1 MLQLLHFDLIIE
13 EMYLSN
19 DGQSGAIFNGYMYK
33 VLPLQYCIYF
43 YGSEDGMFSVRQ
55 FICSATAVDTEY
67 KGKKGVRGNN
77 RLEYIFRY
85 FTDTDNPNKFLTGP
99 DFILIH
105 QCWSLVKMIN
115 VKAQE
120 EEQDS

>member
-1 MLQLLHFDLIIE
+1 MVQRMECF
-13 EMYLSN
+13 
-19 DGQSGAIFNGYMYK
+19 QSVNSFAQQQQWTQNI
-33 VLPLQYCIYF
+33 
-43 YGSEDGMFSVRQ
+43 
-55 FICSATAVDTEY
+55 